1 MSKLFI
7 SVCECLQLRHTAS
20 YGTETQAQAKAEA
33 QALELALA
41 LAVGAQQTRD
51 HFAL

>member
-41 LAVGAQQTRD
+41 VGAQQTRD